1 MLIEK
6 KSVCVACGR
15 EVALIKD
22 KSIYRCSRCGVMSGH
37 RVKRVTYFN
46 GKIV

>member
-15 EVALIKD
+15 EVDLIKD
-22 KSIYRCSRCGVMSGH
+22 ECVYRCSRCGIMSGH

-46 GKIV
+46 GKSV